1 MKCIT
6 FTLVTVN
13 FLDSLHYC
21 LGMPSKKK
29 SSYGRKFAIQ
39 GGRGFHQIPSKIL
52 KKVGN
57 YYQGRGGPKQ
67 YFLFPFP
74 KKNMGNNKDHKSSW
88 IQMPPPKSLFQNFVK
103 YMFCVKF
110 VFCKGRHHK
119 KKPCLRHQFIVY
131 QCTIIY

>member
-1 MKCIT
+1 
-6 FTLVTVN
+6 
-13 FLDSLHYC
+13 
-21 LGMPSKKK
+21 MPSKKK

-74 KKNMGNNKDHKSSW
+74 KKNMGNNKDHKSS
-88 IQMPPPKSLFQNFVK
+88 
-103 YMFCVKF
+103 
-110 VFCKGRHHK
+110 
-119 KKPCLRHQFIVY
+119 
-131 QCTIIY
+131 